1 MGNFGVLDLDVV
13 RQLDEKSSMFF
24 FSIITSSLDDMVGV
38 IEGSKELEHSLSIE
52 QVEEIKSFYM
62 NVLDLFLEKEMYEEC
77 VKVKKVL
84 EYLEKNYENS

>member
-13 RQLDEKSSMFF
+13 RQLDEKSSKFF